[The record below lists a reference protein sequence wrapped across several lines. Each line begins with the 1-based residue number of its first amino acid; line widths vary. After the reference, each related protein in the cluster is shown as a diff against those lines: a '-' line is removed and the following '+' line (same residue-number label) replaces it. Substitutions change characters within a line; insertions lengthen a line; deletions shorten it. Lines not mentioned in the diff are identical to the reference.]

1 MSNTSVAA
9 ALLPL
14 TATFYRVSEF
24 SLLFCFFAVLL
35 VKNCV
40 FLENSFGRFPSLNS
54 VYIVI
59 IRN

>member
-24 SLLFCFFAVLL
+24 SLLLLFFLQSYWSKIVFFLKTVL
-35 VKNCV
+35 
-40 FLENSFGRFPSLNS
+40 GGSLHLTLF
-54 VYIVI
+54 IF
-59 IRN
+59 

>member
-24 SLLFCFFAVLL
+24 SLLFLFFCSLISQKLFFLKTVL
-35 VKNCV
+35 
-40 FLENSFGRFPSLNS
+40 GGSLHLTLF
-54 VYIVI
+54 IL
-59 IRN
+59 